1 MLKVYRILIFIVFL
15 ASPLILFFRVLKGKE
30 DPKRFKEKLG
40 FFSKKKLQGKLIW
53 FHGSSV
59 GEIMSV
65 IPLLE
70 KLEKKRE
77 IRQILVTSNT
87 FSSSK
92 VLKKFRL
99 KKTIH
104 QFFPIDKK
112 NIIVNFLDYWKPNA
126 VFFIESEIWPNT
138 IFEIKKKQI
147 PLILLNAR
155 ITKKTYYKWK
165 TFLRLSEKIFC
176 KFDECLIQNEE
187 TGKYLKSLGSKNIS
201 KPGNLKFS
209 NFDIG
214 KINNL
219 NYKTRKF
226 INSKVVIF
234 GGISTHEGEEEFCAK
249 LYLSLGKSISNSLI
263 ILIPRHV
270 NRANDIVDIM
280 KNYNLKVHKHSS
292 KKSIKKDTKIYL
304 VDTFGEVRSFMKY
317 FKVAILGGSII
328 PHGGQNPLEAA
339 RAGCKVLHGPNIS
352 NFREVY
358 SILNKYKITE
368 EIYGVEKTVLK
379 IKKIL
384 KKKKTNYYYS
394 KLNSIGETVLYRNLL
409 KIDKYV

>member
-249 LYLSLGKSISNSLI
+249 LYLSLEKSISNSLI

-317 FKVAILGGSII
+317 LKVAILGGSII

-384 KKKKTNYYYS
+384 KKKKTNYYSS